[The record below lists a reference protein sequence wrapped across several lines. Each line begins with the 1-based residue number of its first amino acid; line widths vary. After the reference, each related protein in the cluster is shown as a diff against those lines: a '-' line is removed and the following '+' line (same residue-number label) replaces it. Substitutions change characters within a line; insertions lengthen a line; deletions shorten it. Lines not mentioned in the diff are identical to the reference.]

1 MPVEIKAGCIPLYYP
16 PRLSRP
22 SLQFFIIFQ
31 SSLENNCN
39 QLLKQYYKEKDG
51 ITFET
56 VGLEKSVPLRSGL
69 KCL

>member
-1 MPVEIKAGCIPLYYP
+1 MDTSVLP
-16 PRLSRP
+16 PRLSKP
-22 SLQFFIIFQ
+22 LVQFFLVFQ

-56 VGLEKSVPLRSGL
+56 VGLVKSPTM
-69 KCL
+69 